1 MRPLR
6 IPFLAVVLLSVPP
19 ASAQTARR
27 PLRLDDL
34 QKIRDVRDPRCSP
47 DGRSVAYVVSSIDV
61 KEDKSV
67 SHVWLT
73 GFDGKGDRQ
82 VTFGAESESQPRW
95 SPDGRYLAFTSS
107 RPGPAK
113 GNQIWLLDQRGGEAF
128 QLTDLKGRLQEYEW
142 SPDSMRLALVVGD
155 PDPEEA
161 AEPPAGGQPRVPKPI
176 VIDRYKFKQ
185 DGQGYLLSGR
195 HSYIHLFEIASR
207 KLERLTAGAWDEASP
222 SWSPDG
228 AKIAF
233 FSNHAADPDREQ
245 AGQIF
250 VAEAKPGSPA
260 KALTTPANLATRSR
274 IEWSPDGSRI
284 AYLET
289 DDQKYGAYS
298 MNHLATVASDGSR
311 PAARVTAAEALDRG
325 VSQPRWS
332 EDGQNIYAIVTDDM
346 SAYGARIPVGAGSA
360 VPITDRPIVLGP
372 RDSAGSCAVAISGG
386 DDRPNEVYAASAVA
400 GKLKFQP
407 LTHQNDALFAELE
420 LGKTEEVSF
429 KSATGP
435 EVHGLLTKP
444 AGYVEG
450 TKVPFLLRIH
460 GGPNGQDQHS
470 FAAERQ
476 LFAANGYAVLAVNYR
491 GSSGRGAKFSR
502 AIWSDWGHFEV
513 EDLLAG
519 VDHVIKM
526 GVADPARLG
535 VGGWSY
541 GGILTDYLIATDHR
555 FKAGTSGAGTA
566 FTVAFYGT
574 DQYIIQYDYEVG
586 PPWNPK
592 AWETYQKISYPFLHA
607 DRIKTP
613 TLFLGGEKDFNV
625 PVQGSQQMYQALRSL
640 GVDTQ
645 LIIYPNENHG
655 IARPSYV
662 KDRYE
667 RYLAWY
673 EKYVKAAPASGPAA
687 VTR

>member
-1 MRPLR
+1 MMRSIRVPVLAIVAFAATVASAQPAKHPLR
-6 IPFLAVVLLSVPP
+6 IE
-19 ASAQTARR
+19 
-27 PLRLDDL
+27 DI

-61 KEDKSV
+61 KEDKSA
-67 SHVWLT
+67 SHIWLA
-73 GFDGKGDRQ
+73 GFDGKSDRQ
-82 VTFGAESESQPRW
+82 ITFGAESESQPRW
-95 SPDGRYLAFTSS
+95 SPDGKYLAFTSS

-113 GNQIWLLDQRGGEAF
+113 GNQIWLLDQQGGEAF
-128 QLTDLKGRLQEYEW
+128 QLTDLKGRLQGYEW
-142 SPDSMRLALVVGD
+142 SPDSKRFALVVGD
-155 PDPEEA
+155 PDPEA
-161 AEPPAGGQPRVPKPI
+161 DAEPPAGGRPRVPKPI

-195 HSYIHLFEIASR
+195 HSYVYLFDIATK
-207 KLERLTAGAWDEASP
+207 KLDRLTTGAADEASP

-228 AKIAF
+228 SKIAF
-233 FSNHAADPDREQ
+233 FSNLAKDPDREE

-250 VAEAKPGSPA
+250 VADAKPGSAA
-260 KALTTPANLATRSR
+260 KALTTTANLATRSR
-274 IEWSPDGSRI
+274 VEWSPDGSRI

-289 DDQKYGAYS
+289 DEQKYGAYS
-298 MNHLATVASDGSR
+298 MSHLATVASDGSK
-311 PAARVTAAEALDRG
+311 PSARVAAAEALDRG
-325 VSQPRWS
+325 VSGMS
-332 EDGQNIYAIVTDDM
+332 FTADGKAIDVLVTDDR
-346 SAYGARIPVGAGSA
+346 SVYPSR
-360 VPITDRPIVLGP
+360 VPLEGGTAQRLMAPPIVLSNWDKEG
-372 RDSAGSCAVAISGG
+372 ACFVALAGG
-386 DDRPNEVYAASAVA
+386 DDQPAEVKAIEGAT
-400 GKLKFQP
+400 LRQI
-407 LTHQNDALFAELE
+407 THQNDALFAELQ

-435 EVHGLLTKP
+435 EVHGLLTRP
-444 AGYVEG
+444 VGYVEG

-460 GGPNGQDQHS
+460 GGPNAQDQHS

-519 VDHVIKM
+519 VDHVVKM

-541 GGILTDYLIATDHR
+541 GGILTDYLIATDNR

-673 EKYVKAAPASGPAA
+673 EKYVKGGKP
-687 VTR
+687 